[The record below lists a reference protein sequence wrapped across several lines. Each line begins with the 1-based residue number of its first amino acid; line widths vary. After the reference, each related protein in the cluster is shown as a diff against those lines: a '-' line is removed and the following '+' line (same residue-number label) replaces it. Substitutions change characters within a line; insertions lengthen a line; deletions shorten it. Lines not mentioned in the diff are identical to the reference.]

1 MEELHIQLQSIL
13 FNNDKADIE
22 KAVSAMSNA
31 ASVYRQKGH
40 ALDCVLVYGD
50 ASEAPLYTAE
60 EIHLLKQKYD
70 GLTDIRYIVFG
81 ENTGTSKGHNRMAKD
96 AQADYLLLMNPDII
110 LCPNFFE
117 EILSP
122 FSDPAVGAAEGRQL
136 PLEHPKD
143 YDKATFETA
152 WTSGACPFIRS
163 DVFRAVG
170 GYDAATF
177 FMYCDDVDL
186 AWRVRLA
193 GYKLIYCPRA
203 MILHSKMTGADGMSA
218 PSSFEIYWSALA
230 NLLMSVKW
238 SFPRRTAELIDR
250 YSHSTEKENQDA
262 AAAFL
267 QMKEEGRLPSP
278 LDPEHRV
285 AVMYDD
291 YYAPQRFN
299 L

>member
-60 EIHLLKQKYD
+60 EILLLKQKYD

-122 FSDPAVGAAEGRQL
+122 FSDPAVGAAEGRQI

-143 YDKATFETA
+143 YDKATFETS
-152 WTSGACPFIRS
+152 WTSGACTFIRS

-238 SFPRRTAELIDR
+238 SFPLRTAELIDR
-250 YSHSTEKENQDA
+250 YSHSTEKENRDA